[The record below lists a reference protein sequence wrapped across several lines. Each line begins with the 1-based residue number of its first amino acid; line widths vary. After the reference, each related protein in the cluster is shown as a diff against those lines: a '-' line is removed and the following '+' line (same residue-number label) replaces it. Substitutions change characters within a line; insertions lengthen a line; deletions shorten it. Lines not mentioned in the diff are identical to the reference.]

1 MAFGVATKNP
11 FDLLGDENEDLSAAA
26 ARAAA
31 NAEAKSK
38 AEAAE
43 KKAAETAKPTG
54 ANPIFEDRRS
64 RRRPHRAWGSLTRRG
79 RATDAFALLSIRHIA
94 SRTHSALEPISLG
107 GVRTA
112 RRARSLAGGVT
123 SQRHTP
129 INGPPLL
136 SASRRAVAAFSI
148 PTVAA

>member
-11 FDLLGDENEDLSAAA
+11 LDLLGDENEDLSAAA

-54 ANPIFEDRRS
+54 ANPILKDRRS
-64 RRRPHRAWGSLTRRG
+64 RRRPHRA
-79 RATDAFALLSIRHIA
+79 
-94 SRTHSALEPISLG
+94 
-107 GVRTA
+107 
-112 RRARSLAGGVT
+112 
-123 SQRHTP
+123 
-129 INGPPLL
+129 
-136 SASRRAVAAFSI
+136 
-148 PTVAA
+148 